1 MVEVVVMVVVVV
13 VLVVSVVL
21 PNDPLVH
28 GGGGIEF
35 GESVAKSPPGVCT
48 ISGERSFTPIIKKD
62 NRKNEIKWHYITC
75 SGSGNK

>member
-1 MVEVVVMVVVVV
+1 MVVDVI
-13 VLVVSVVL
+13 VVSVVL

-62 NRKNEIKWHYITC
+62 NNRRNEIKMALHNNMQW
-75 SGSGNK
+75 

>member
-1 MVEVVVMVVVVV
+1 MVVDVVVVV
-13 VLVVSVVL
+13 NVVL

-62 NRKNEIKWHYITC
+62 NNRRNEIKMALHNNMQW
-75 SGSGNK
+75 